1 MTGELHPDIAPL
13 GFLAGIWRGEGRGC
27 YPTIEPFTYR
37 EEARFRAP
45 PGRPFLAYSQTTR
58 DALDGRPLHG
68 ESGYWRLREGR
79 WVELVLA
86 HATGLVDLEVGELDG
101 RRIGL
106 STHVLAWAPS
116 ALPVEALERV
126 VEVRGDELTYRL
138 SMAYGEIPMTE
149 HLQAVLHRVGDP

>member
-1 MTGELHPDIAPL
+1 M
-13 GFLAGIWRGEGRGC
+13 
-27 YPTIEPFTYR
+27 
-37 EEARFRAP
+37 
-45 PGRPFLAYSQTTR
+45 
-58 DALDGRPLHG
+58 
-68 ESGYWRLREGR
+68 
-79 WVELVLA
+79 ELVLA

-101 RRIGL
+101 RRISL
-106 STHVLAWAPS
+106 STHALAWAPS